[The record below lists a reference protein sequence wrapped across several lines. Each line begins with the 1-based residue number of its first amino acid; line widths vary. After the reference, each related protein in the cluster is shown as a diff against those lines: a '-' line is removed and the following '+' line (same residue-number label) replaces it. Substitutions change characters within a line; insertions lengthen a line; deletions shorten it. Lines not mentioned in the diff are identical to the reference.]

1 LKDSKKTLHIT
12 KESKDKYKKL
22 KDKFNCKRKD
32 FSNLKEKINDG
43 KWWNNI
49 MTNLKID
56 NK

>member
-1 LKDSKKTLHIT
+1 M

-22 KDKFNCKRKD
+22 KDKFNCKKKD
-32 FSNLKEKINDG
+32 FSNLKEKISDG
-43 KWWNNI
+43 RWQNNI